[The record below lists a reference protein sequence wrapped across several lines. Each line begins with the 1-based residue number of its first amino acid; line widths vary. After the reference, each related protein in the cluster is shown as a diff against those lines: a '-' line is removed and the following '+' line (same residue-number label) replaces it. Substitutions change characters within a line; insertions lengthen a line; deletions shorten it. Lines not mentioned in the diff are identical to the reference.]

1 MYSDA
6 NAEQP
11 VWRLTVNAFRTKALK
26 AVVIF
31 CGLLTVGLW
40 ANHSPAEAAST
51 KVIVLS
57 RTAKGIASKQSLWLG
72 KMLRYSLRKQK
83 GLDIPGKAK
92 INQTLYTTPLSASTL
107 ADARAS
113 MKKMRTFLNKAKK
126 LYQVTVFP
134 LPKRSSYALKALL
147 LADKEA
153 QELPKIMEQ
162 PAMVKQ
168 RDGLLRELYYYYGL
182 AYMGLKKN
190 KKALKYI
197 HMLVRLAP
205 SFVPSAKVATADYL
219 GVHGVVLKKLKQHRY
234 ALKIDSVPSGG
245 KVYLDHRFVGRAP
258 VTLTNLMAG
267 RHTIRITKMKYKVWE
282 RVANLNPK
290 KLGARKSLN
299 VKIPLKLDPKSLTVI
314 GIPLYA
320 KGAIHSDDILDRLE
334 QITSK
339 LSANFLYVVEP
350 QVSKKGSA
358 GSFTLRVAIYKKGY
372 RTIYY
377 QNLPLGS
384 SLSSSG
390 SRIQA
395 YSSKVRQQVTTN
407 FFKKPKPIK

>member
-153 QELPKIMEQ
+153 Q
-162 PAMVKQ
+162 
-168 RDGLLRELYYYYGL
+168 
-182 AYMGLKKN
+182 
-190 KKALKYI
+190 
-197 HMLVRLAP
+197 
-205 SFVPSAKVATADYL
+205 
-219 GVHGVVLKKLKQHRY
+219 
-234 ALKIDSVPSGG
+234 
-245 KVYLDHRFVGRAP
+245 
-258 VTLTNLMAG
+258 
-267 RHTIRITKMKYKVWE
+267 
-282 RVANLNPK
+282 
-290 KLGARKSLN
+290 
-299 VKIPLKLDPKSLTVI
+299 
-314 GIPLYA
+314 
-320 KGAIHSDDILDRLE
+320 
-334 QITSK
+334 
-339 LSANFLYVVEP
+339 
-350 QVSKKGSA
+350 
-358 GSFTLRVAIYKKGY
+358 
-372 RTIYY
+372 
-377 QNLPLGS
+377 
-384 SLSSSG
+384 
-390 SRIQA
+390 
-395 YSSKVRQQVTTN
+395 
-407 FFKKPKPIK
+407 